1 MTSPDSASASP
12 SGSSPLLEV
21 RGLEV
26 RFASGSDDA
35 DDRWI
40 HAVDGV
46 DLSLGAGETLAL
58 VGESG
63 CGKSTVA
70 RAICGLAK
78 VHRGSVSLAGHELV
92 GLSRRQRAPYRS
104 MLQMVFQDPEA
115 SLNPRMT
122 VSELIREPL
131 LLHRIAPAGDIDARV
146 CELLERVGLDP
157 SQRRRHPHVFSGGQ
171 RQRIAIARALAVEP
185 KILICDEVTSALD
198 VSIQSQILNLLAD
211 LQDQLG
217 IALLFITHDLAVV
230 RHMADRV
237 AVMYLGQIVEQRE
250 TEALLS
256 HASHP
261 YSESL
266 LAAVPQ
272 LSVADG
278 RDRREGE
285 PVLPGAPSW
294 LGSTIQ
300 GDLPSPSNPPPGC
313 RFHTRCPRRIER
325 CSIEVPSSVPVAK
338 GWCRCFL
345 ADPAPDTGSLSDP

>member
-1 MTSPDSASASP
+1 
-12 SGSSPLLEV
+12 V
-21 RGLEV
+21 RDLEV
-26 RFASGSDDA
+26 RFACGPDDA
-35 DDRWI
+35 GDRWI
-40 HAVDGV
+40 HAVTGV

-70 RAICGLAK
+70 RAICGLTK
-78 VHRGSVSLAGHELV
+78 VHRGSVRHAGHELV
-92 GLSRRQRAPYRS
+92 GLSRRRRAPHRS

-131 LLHRIAPAGDIDARV
+131 FLHRIAPAAELDARV

-198 VSIQSQILNLLAD
+198 VSIQSQILNLLTD
-211 LQDQLG
+211 LQDELG

-250 TEALLS
+250 TEALLT

-261 YSESL
+261 YSEGL

-272 LSVADG
+272 LTLSDTRDG
-278 RDRREGE
+278 RYGGDGEKGE
-285 PVLPGAPSW
+285 PVPAAEPSW
-294 LGSTIQ
+294 LGATIL
-300 GDLPSPSNPPPGC
+300 GDLPSPSNPPSGC
-313 RFHTRCPRRIER
+313 LFHTRCPRRIAR
-325 CSIEVPSSVPVAK
+325 CSVEAPPSVPVTK

-345 ADPAPDTGSLSDP
+345 AELEREDRDLSDP

>member
-1 MTSPDSASASP
+1 MTSSTPTCASP
-12 SGSSPLLEV
+12 PLLEV
-21 RGLEV
+21 RDLEV
-26 RFASGSDDA
+26 RFASGSDNA

-40 HAVDGV
+40 YAVDGV
-46 DLSLGAGETLAL
+46 DLSLEAGETLAL

-70 RAICGLAK
+70 RAICGITK
-78 VHRGSVSLAGHELV
+78 VHRGSVRLAGHELV
-92 GLSRRQRAPYRS
+92 GLSRRRRAPHRS
-104 MLQMVFQDPEA
+104 TLQMVFQDPEA

-131 LLHRIAPAGDIDARV
+131 LLHRIAPTRDLDARV

-250 TEALLS
+250 AEALFS

-266 LAAVPQ
+266 LAAVPR
-272 LSVADG
+272 LAVADD
-278 RDRREGE
+278 RDGREGE
-285 PVLPGAPSW
+285 PGSPEAPSW

-300 GDLPSPSNPPPGC
+300 GDLPSPSNPPSGC

-325 CSIEVPSSVPVAK
+325 CSIEAPSRVPVTK
-338 GWCRCFL
+338 GWSRCFL
-345 ADPAPDTGSLSDP
+345 AEPEREERSLSDP